1 MEQYLNM
8 GIKEV
13 IQRFPEVG
21 AILSQYEIGCI
32 TCGVGTCLLKDVV
45 QIHGLPKEQ
54 EAFLM
59 AKIERVTSAAAGPTG
74 DPQPGILEPE
84 NSMEKSQSEP
94 VKPNMRVRVGYSP
107 PIKKLMEEHER
118 IKRLLALIPGI
129 NDYVLNVGLDYKIIN
144 DCIYFIRNYADK
156 FHHAKEEEILFKFA
170 TGNQE
175 IIWAMIQEHQ
185 NGRNYIK
192 SVTEGLEAG
201 NRQKVAGGLSD
212 YCELLQ
218 QHIKKEDEILY
229 PWIDRN
235 LSIRQVGELLARF
248 NEVNRKFGL
257 DITEQFEV
265 FLKTLELKMK
275 RMEVSS

>member
-13 IQRFPEVG
+13 IQRIPEVG
-21 AILSQYEIGCI
+21 AILGQYEIGCI
-32 TCGVGTCLLKDVV
+32 TCNVGTCLLKDVV

-59 AKIERVTSAAAGPTG
+59 AKIEKVISAVAGLTGDSARGVAAPVTS
-74 DPQPGILEPE
+74 LEKPP
-84 NSMEKSQSEP
+84 SEP
-94 VKPNMRVRVGYSP
+94 GQANARAHARYSP
-107 PIKKLMEEHER
+107 PIKKLIEEHEQ

-129 NDYVLNVGLDYKIIN
+129 NDYIDKIGLDHTLIN
-144 DCIYFIRNYADK
+144 NCVYFIRNYADK
-156 FHHAKEEEILFKFA
+156 FHHAKEEEILFKYA

-192 SVTEGLEAG
+192 SVTDGLEIG
-201 NRQKVAGGLSD
+201 NRQKVIGGLSD
-212 YCELLQ
+212 YHDLLQ

-248 NEVNRKFGL
+248 NEINRKFGM

-265 FLKTLELKMK
+265 FLKALELKMK
-275 RMEVSS
+275 RMEVSL